1 MVAFTGLRLA
11 SPYDFK
17 VRRVTPN
24 AFLTRKYFF
33 QLLYS
38 GFGLANFLREKIDEL
53 NPGENSLSNSFIE
66 EVLTSKELI
75 PEFFYFF
82 SNENLE
88 TSHSVDSEIYTDILK
103 ITYDQGGLLI
113 MECYRNQIYVLC
125 NANGDSITDYCHDLD
140 LGLNGLIHYRL
151 SDRHYDFE
159 SAVFRKETGQ
169 LEPAVIEMNIIE
181 NFVYNGLNWRR
192 DYLPFQFEPYLSDG
206 EFEFL
211 QGRGDLTWLK
221 DALKNNEVN
230 WVCAPWLIEKYHSD
244 KELALAAIK
253 YDYKVFSL
261 LHKDL
266 QHDVEILREFIV
278 SAPFQ
283 YFYACYFTFGLPE
296 WPLRNRAYC
305 LDWVTQSNSAFEFI
319 SEEMQLDAEIIAMIN
334 SL

>member
-1 MVAFTGLRLA
+1 MVAFTSLQLA

-17 VRRVTPN
+17 VRRETPS

-53 NPGENSLSNSFIE
+53 NPGEKPLSDSFIE
-66 EVLTSKELI
+66 EVLNSQELI

-88 TSHSVDSEIYTDILK
+88 TSHSVDSEIYTDIFK
-103 ITYDQGGLLI
+103 ITFDQGGLLI

-140 LGLNGLIHYRL
+140 VGLNGLIHYRL
-151 SDRHYDFE
+151 SDRNYDFE
-159 SAVFRKETGQ
+159 SALFRKETGQ
-169 LEPAVIEMNIIE
+169 LVPVVLETNIIH
-181 NFVYNGLNWRR
+181 NFVQNGLNWKR

-221 DALKNNEVN
+221 EALKNNEVS
-230 WVCAPWLIEKYHSD
+230 WVCAPWLVNKYHSND
-244 KELALAAIK
+244 ELAIIAIQR
-253 YDYKVFSL
+253 DYKVFSL
-261 LHKDL
+261 LKYEQQNDFEVL
-266 QHDVEILREFIV
+266 KQFSI
-278 SAPFQ
+278 SAPFK
-283 YFYACYFTFGLPE
+283 YFYACFLSYRIPS
-296 WPLRNRAYC
+296 WPLRIPEFVNKWTKESDIA
-305 LDWVTQSNSAFEFI
+305 SNYLE
-319 SEEMQLDAEIIAMIN
+319 
-334 SL
+334 

>member
-1 MVAFTGLRLA
+1 ME
-11 SPYDFK
+11 
-17 VRRVTPN
+17 TPS

-38 GFGLANFLREKIDEL
+38 DFGLADLLREKILQSSLSEEELSDIFIDEVL
-53 NPGENSLSNSFIE
+53 NSL
-66 EVLTSKELI
+66 ELI

-88 TSHSVDSEIYTDILK
+88 TSHSVDSEIYTDIFK
-103 ITYDQGGLLI
+103 ITFDQGGLLI

-140 LGLNGLIHYRL
+140 VGLNGLIHYRL
-151 SDRHYDFE
+151 SDRNYDFE
-159 SAVFRKETGQ
+159 SALFRKETGQ
-169 LEPAVIEMNIIE
+169 LVPVVLETNIIH
-181 NFVYNGLNWRR
+181 NFVQNGLNWKR

-221 DALKNNEVN
+221 EALKNNEVN

-253 YDYKVFSL
+253 SDYKVFSL

-266 QHDVEILREFIV
+266 QHDVEILREFIT

-296 WPLRNRAYC
+296 WPLHNRAYC
-305 LDWVTQSNSAFEFI
+305 LVWVTQSSSAFEFI
-319 SEEMQLDAEIIAMIN
+319 SEEMQMDEEIIAMSN
-334 SL
+334 SR

>member
-1 MVAFTGLRLA
+1 MIPVCTNLHLT

-38 GFGLANFLREKIDEL
+38 DFGLADLLREKILQLSLSEEELSDIFIDEVL
-53 NPGENSLSNSFIE
+53 NSL
-66 EVLTSKELI
+66 ELI
-75 PEFFYFF
+75 PEYFYFF
-82 SNENLE
+82 SDKDLE
-88 TSHSVDSEIYTDILK
+88 FEISPIDFEIYTGI
-103 ITYDQGGLLI
+103 INISFDQGGLLI

-140 LGLNGLIHYRL
+140 LGLNGLVHFRL

-169 LEPAVIEMNIIE
+169 LEPLVLETNITE
-181 NFVYNGLNWRR
+181 NFIYNGLNWKR
-192 DYLPFQFEPYLSDG
+192 DYLPFQFEPYISNG

-221 DALKNNEVN
+221 EALKNNVVN

-253 YDYKVFSL
+253 VDFKVFSL
-261 LHKDL
+261 LKYEQQNDFEVL
-266 QHDVEILREFIV
+266 KQFSI
-278 SAPFQ
+278 SAPFN
-283 YFYACYFTFGLPE
+283 YFYACFLSFGIPS
-296 WPLRNRAYC
+296 WPLR
-305 LDWVTQSNSAFEFI
+305 I
-319 SEEMQLDAEIIAMIN
+319 SEFVNKWTKESDIASN
-334 SL
+334 YLE

>member
-1 MVAFTGLRLA
+1 MVAFTGLQLA

-38 GFGLANFLREKIDEL
+38 DFGLADLMREKILQSSLSE
-53 NPGENSLSNSFIE
+53 EELSNSFIE

-88 TSHSVDSEIYTDILK
+88 TSYSVDSEIYTDILK

-125 NANGDSITDYCHDLD
+125 SANGDSITDYCHDLD
-140 LGLNGLIHYRL
+140 VGLNGLVHYRL

-169 LEPAVIEMNIIE
+169 LEPVVLETDIIE
-181 NFVYNGLNWRR
+181 NFVYNGLNWKR
-192 DYLPFQFEPYLSDG
+192 DYLPFQFEPYLSEG

-221 DALKNNEVN
+221 EALKNNEVN
-230 WVCAPWLIEKYHSD
+230 WVCAPWLVEKYHSD
-244 KELALAAIK
+244 NELALIAIK
-253 YDYKVFSL
+253 VDYKVFSL
-261 LHKDL
+261 LKYEQQNDFEVL
-266 QHDVEILREFIV
+266 MQFSI
-278 SAPFQ
+278 SAPFK
-283 YFYACYFTFGLPE
+283 YFYACFLSFRIPS
-296 WPLRNRAYC
+296 WPLR
-305 LDWVTQSNSAFEFI
+305 I
-319 SEEMQLDAEIIAMIN
+319 SEFVNKWTKESDIASN
-334 SL
+334 YLE